1 MKNIEPN
8 IDNLENSDL
17 KHLYLLFYLI
27 PILGFFP
34 SLWTL
39 YRHNRVASGDVGVA
53 SSKETKDKEE
63 AKDKGE
69 WEKELHKDCL
79 DVQVLPSPLDN
90 STRHSSLLRRHSLAV
105 SRLSVTLA
113 FSWLLGYLLLNV
125 GAETSE
131 FLTLRLLVLN
141 SLLTSGYFLVSIWL
155 MVRLASRSSVRLPG
169 FTTLAE
175 RVIGKHL
182 S

>member
-1 MKNIEPN
+1 MKNFEQTTET
-8 IDNLENSDL
+8 LENSDL
-17 KHLYLLFYLI
+17 KHLYLFFYLI
-27 PILGFFP
+27 PIVGFFP

-39 YRHNRVASGDVGVA
+39 YRGARGLGLGTRGQGDITSILSSSSSPSPQPLA
-53 SSKETKDKEE
+53 SS
-63 AKDKGE
+63 
-69 WEKELHKDCL
+69 
-79 DVQVLPSPLDN
+79 PSQ
-90 STRHSSLLRRHSLAV
+90 SHSLAV

-113 FSWLLGYLLLNV
+113 FAWLLSYLLLNI

-141 SLLTSGYFLVSIWL
+141 SFLTSSYFLVSIWL
-155 MVRLASRSSVRLPG
+155 MVRLAMGKSVRLPG

>member
-17 KHLYLLFYLI
+17 KHLYLFFYLI

-39 YRHNRVASGDVGVA
+39 YQHGRGAWDEEGTRGLGLGTRDEVGDSSKSSSPQPLA
-53 SSKETKDKEE
+53 SS
-63 AKDKGE
+63 
-69 WEKELHKDCL
+69 
-79 DVQVLPSPLDN
+79 PS
-90 STRHSSLLRRHSLAV
+90 SSPSIRV